1 MPEREVEALEV
12 VVGTSRRGVC
22 ACGAGS
28 NIQEA
33 EAMEIVFMQLYL
45 QLWGRAPS
53 PLAKRQWEH
62 GNMELKEE
70 PHRAGPT
77 GVKDTKIQ
85 VNVDNVLRGPA
96 SVQRKGDEIRRS

>member
-1 MPEREVEALEV
+1 M
-12 VVGTSRRGVC
+12 GGRRGVI
-22 ACGAGS
+22 GG
-28 NIQEA
+28 NIQEV
-33 EAMEIVFMQLYL
+33 EPMEIVFLELYL
-45 QLWGRAPS
+45 QMWGRAPS
-53 PLAKRQWEH
+53 SLAKRPREH

-96 SVQRKGDEIRRS
+96 SVQRKGDEIQRS